1 MISAILLGGV
11 AGAGAL
17 NAVQS
22 SSSAGNARG
31 NAFLAM
37 AMQPEQAARSLMTV
51 EDGWQSEVALCA
63 SQKETGKRKGLV
75 NCFKAPEA
83 FTKSCGS
90 AMHALVEGSGEK
102 RDADKYLADVCS
114 QRALEGWHR
123 SRCVSIVASI
133 HELKANIQYRNR
145 EDLLADRLCSDTWA
159 AMVHDQKK
167 TTLDHRSQAS
177 TEAAAEARRKAAE
190 SSRAANAD
198 KASRKAWRNAKASS
212 EAEGNAK
219 AIEAKVAQ
227 FGVKEYVN
235 KQLDWAGDKLAKVKA
250 DAKAEVKAKAD
261 AKTYKHEKAKKDE
274 AYANAKVRAE
284 AEAKAVAMC
293 TQAKSNLTTTVTST
307 SNSTT
312 NATANATADAVEH
325 SKCIATAAAMFEA
338 ATKASAAAAA
348 DVAAIFEAATEAD
361 AAGNATVNVTV
372 KASAHAMGNVTANR
386 TANTT
391 TGSVVAKNVTKEVA
405 RQPVVAEAKSA
416 ATANATK

>member
-11 AGAGAL
+11 AGAGAV

-22 SSSAGNARG
+22 SSSTGNARG

-63 SQKETGKRKGLV
+63 SQQETGKRKDLV

-83 FTKSCGS
+83 FAKSCGS

-102 RDADKYLADVCS
+102 RDADKYLADVCR

-145 EDLLADRLCSDTWA
+145 VDLLADRLCSDTWA

-198 KASRKAWRNAKASS
+198 KASRKAWRNVKASS
-212 EAEGNAK
+212 EAKANAK
-219 AIEAKVAQ
+219 AIEAKVAH
-227 FGVKEYVN
+227 FGEAGYVDR
-235 KQLDWAGDKLAKVKA
+235 QLDWAGDKLAKAKA
-250 DAKAEVKAKAD
+250 DAKAAVKAKAE
-261 AKTYKHEKAKKDE
+261 AE

-293 TQAKSNLTTTVTST
+293 TQAKSNLTTTVNST

-325 SKCIATAAAMFEA
+325 SKCIATATAMFEA

-348 DVAAIFEAATEAD
+348 DVAAIFEAATKAD
-361 AAGNATVNVTV
+361 AAGDATADVAANATVNVTA
-372 KASAHAMGNVTANR
+372 KANAHTMGNVTANR

-391 TGSVVAKNVTKEVA
+391 TVSVVAKNATKEVA